1 MSFNPRI
8 DLAQRD
14 FARAQAIAAGGL
26 PVARQWYNYNTARK
40 IVSAIKRQ
48 GVPDFY
54 AKIRVHG
61 DGYRVLFLYRLDF
74 SFFDTPAGFGF
85 LCSTDYNLETAVL
98 DQQCIARGLVEHS

>member
-14 FARAQAIAAGGL
+14 LARAKAIAVGGL
-26 PVARQWYNYNTARK
+26 PVARQWYDYNTARK

-54 AKIRVHG
+54 AKVGVHG
-61 DGYRVLFLYRLDF
+61 DGYRSLRLYRLDL
-74 SFFDTPAGFGF
+74 SFFDTLAGFGF

-98 DQQCIARGLVEHS
+98 DQQCIARGLVEQL